1 MNSKKLGLTLFLLG
15 ATLMLVVGW
24 LSSWW
29 FVPTI
34 KKLGFENVPVP
45 GFVSLIWGLSA
56 PLGAII
62 VATGAGLY
70 AQVNWRRL
78 LPMTLGLFVLVF
90 MLALLM
96 PSQLVPALFGINGG
110 LITLFFLGIF
120 WNWARNRPGLST
132 NAKTGSDLQMVGYL
146 FFLVAS
152 WYLCGLLGAPTFALR
167 PELMQKYKTLPSAIN
182 LGSLI
187 SVCIALG
194 FAFIFF
200 GHRLIRQNKL
210 QK

>member
-1 MNSKKLGLTLFLLG
+1 MNSKKLGLALFWIG
-15 ATLMLVVGW
+15 AILMLVVGW

-34 KKLGFENVPVP
+34 KKLGFTNVPVP
-45 GFVSLIWGLSA
+45 GLISFIWGLSA
-56 PLGAII
+56 PLGATI
-62 VATGAGLY
+62 VAIGAGLY
-70 AQVNWRRL
+70 AQINRRRL
-78 LPMTLGLFVLVF
+78 LLMTLGVFVSLFL
-90 MLALLM
+90 LALIM
-96 PSQLVPALFGINGG
+96 PSQLIPALFGINGG

-120 WNWARNRPGLST
+120 WNWSINRPGLSK
-132 NAKTGSDLQMVGYL
+132 NAKIGSDLQMVGYL
-146 FFLVAS
+146 FFLFVA

-167 PELMQKYKTLPSAIN
+167 PELMQEYETLPSAIN

-187 SVCIALG
+187 SVCLALG

-200 GHRLIRQNKL
+200 GHRVIRQNKL

>member
-1 MNSKKLGLTLFLLG
+1 MNSKKLGLVVFWIG
-15 ATLMLVVGW
+15 AILMLVVGW

-34 KKLGFENVPVP
+34 KKLGFENIPVP
-45 GFVSLIWGLSA
+45 GLVSFIWGLSA
-56 PLGAII
+56 PLGATI
-62 VATGAGLY
+62 VAIGAGLY

-78 LPMTLGLFVLVF
+78 LPMTLGVF
-90 MLALLM
+90 ISIFLLALLM
-96 PSQLVPALFGINGG
+96 PSQLIPALFGINGG

-120 WNWARNRPGLST
+120 WNWAKTRPGLSK
-132 NAKTGSDLQMVGYL
+132 NVRTGSDLQMVGYL
-146 FFLVAS
+146 FFLIVA

-187 SVCIALG
+187 SVCLAIG

-200 GHRLIRQNKL
+200 GHRVIRQNKF